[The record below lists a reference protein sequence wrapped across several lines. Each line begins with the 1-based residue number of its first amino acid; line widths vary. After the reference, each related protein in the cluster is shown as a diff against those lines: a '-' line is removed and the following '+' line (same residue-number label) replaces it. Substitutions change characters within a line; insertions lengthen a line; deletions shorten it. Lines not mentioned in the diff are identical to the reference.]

1 MHEGPFYAEAC
12 ALGFLLVYMV
22 NFFIGR
28 KANTNIAEV
37 RAHPS
42 RPLHLHS
49 TDTGLSLHGGY
60 ALRVTRSEQSSVNFR

>member
-49 TDTGLSLHGGY
+49 TDTGLSLHG
-60 ALRVTRSEQSSVNFR
+60 VTRSEQSSVNFRCRAL